1 MKELFEKLS
10 KTIEERKAM
19 LKEQKEKLYA
29 DYGVK
34 IINFVER
41 IKKDYGELTKV
52 LNLRLTSGI
61 GIVGKQ
67 DYYMRLVVNKGNV
80 ELFYGGSIVEEYNII
95 PHLHQL
101 NYVKDYAYLLS
112 EFGKWEERLEN
123 GLIDNLNKEFKERIN
138 AIERQERHLDK
149 LRKGLK

>member
-80 ELFYGGSIVEEYNII
+80 ELIYGGSIVEEYNII

-138 AIERQERHLDK
+138 TIERQERYLDK
-149 LRKGLK
+149 LRKGLE

>member
-1 MKELFEKLS
+1 MKELFERLN
-10 KTIEERKAM
+10 KTIEERKAT

-34 IINFVER
+34 LIEFVER
-41 IKKDYGELTKV
+41 IKKDYGELTKA
-52 LNLRLTSGI
+52 LDLRLTSGI

-80 ELFYGGSIVEEYNII
+80 ELIYGGSIVQEYNII
-95 PHLHQL
+95 PYLHKL

-112 EFGKWEERLEN
+112 SFGKWEERLES
-123 GLIDNLNKEFKERIN
+123 GLIDSLSKEFKEKLN
-138 AIERQERHLDK
+138 NIERQEKYIDK
-149 LRKGLK
+149 LKKGLE

>member
-80 ELFYGGSIVEEYNII
+80 ELIYGGSIVQEYNVI

-112 EFGKWEERLEN
+112 SFDKWEERLEN

-138 AIERQERHLDK
+138 TIERQERYLDK
-149 LRKGLK
+149 LRKGLE